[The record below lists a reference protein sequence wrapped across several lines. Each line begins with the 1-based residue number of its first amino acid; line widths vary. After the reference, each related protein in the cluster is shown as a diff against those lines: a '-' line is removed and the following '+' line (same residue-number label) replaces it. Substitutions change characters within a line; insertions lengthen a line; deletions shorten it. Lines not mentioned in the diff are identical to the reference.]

1 MDLLDEISKAVRENI
16 QHPHRT
22 LKTTVWTKIRSNQT
36 IAPEAATTYQCIVLD
51 VLITNRGN
59 VLCPYHQEM
68 DKKKAPQDSKFMI
81 TGVLLPRMA
90 AETKKEAKT
99 SEFRERL
106 DSGFLHC
113 GCQTDAALWDFYFWK
128 TLTVTE
134 KIDGK
139 DVTEHV
145 PRWTPRDR
153 AFILKMF
160 QEYTFLNID
169 DLYSR
174 NMSPEWHREV
184 MLTTQVERMLASIN
198 ELREKRGMGAQV
210 LQLVDEA
217 DKSDAEISDDDDG
230 ADR

>member
-1 MDLLDEISKAVRENI
+1 MTYRC
-16 QHPHRT
+16 
-22 LKTTVWTKIRSNQT
+22 
-36 IAPEAATTYQCIVLD
+36 IALD
-51 VLITNRGN
+51 VLTTNRGN

-81 TGVLLPRMA
+81 TGVPLPRMA

-99 SEFRERL
+99 SEFRECL

-128 TLTVTE
+128 TLMVTE

-139 DVTEHV
+139 DVTERV

-174 NMSPEWHREV
+174 SMSPEWHESNACWPVSMNYVRNEAWEHRCCNWWTRLMSQMLKFPMMIMVALTDDINLV
-184 MLTTQVERMLASIN
+184 MHLLSSFE
-198 ELREKRGMGAQV
+198 
-210 LQLVDEA
+210 
-217 DKSDAEISDDDDG
+217 
-230 ADR
+230 